1 MSLFSSI
8 LEKLGFSQ
16 RAEPNK
22 PAPAPAPTS
31 APQAAPVVQPQVM
44 PQAAPPQT
52 FPPQQ
57 AMGMPPSPFPAAAP
71 QPVQQPACPFADAGA
86 LQAWAYAK
94 YQANPALMPQMEAI
108 IKQHGLERMDLARP
122 DQLPSLYAAIN
133 AL

>member
-1 MSLFSSI
+1 M
-8 LEKLGFSQ
+8 LEQKLSENTAALVALTAAIGQ
-16 RAEPNK
+16 LIAANG
-22 PAPAPAPTS
+22 AP

-57 AMGMPPSPFPAAAP
+57 AMGMPPSPFPGAAP
-71 QPVQQPACPFADAGA
+71 PQACPFADAAA
-86 LQAWAYAK
+86 LQAWAYSK
-94 YQANPALMPQMEAI
+94 YQANPALMPAMEAI